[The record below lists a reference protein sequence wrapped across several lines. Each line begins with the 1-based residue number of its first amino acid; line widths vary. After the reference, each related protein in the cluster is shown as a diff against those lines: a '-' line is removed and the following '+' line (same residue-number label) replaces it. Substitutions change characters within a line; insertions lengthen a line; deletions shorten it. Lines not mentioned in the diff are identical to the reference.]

1 MLRHHQGLF
10 YAMLLP
16 GFLGML
22 SMAGRKRTLR
32 GVRLLGLIVV
42 LGLSAMWVA
51 CGGGSVSGGG
61 TPNTGTPTGNSTVTV
76 SAASGTLQGS
86 TKITL
91 TVQ

>member
-1 MLRHHQGLF
+1 MRCCF
-10 YAMLLP
+10 P
-16 GFLGML
+16 GFLGMV

-32 GVRLLGLIVV
+32 GVRLLALIVV
-42 LGLSAMWVA
+42 LGLSAMWIA
-51 CGGGSVSGGG
+51 CGGGSSGGG
-61 TPNTGTPTGNSTVTV
+61 TTPPPNTGTPTGTSTVTV